1 MVAGGEM
8 PTFSKGCMSFGNS
21 FSDKLC
27 FKERDLSGK
36 TIASVMCPDGT
47 GRDTGD
53 FCEKLDG
60 TNATFKSGSKGLD
73 VSMSYNFD
81 LYRVHI
87 DPCIY
92 DSDSVLAQL
101 DFKPKDLKKL
111 RMLITLLRTTL

>member
-1 MVAGGEM
+1 
-8 PTFSKGCMSFGNS
+8 
-21 FSDKLC
+21 
-27 FKERDLSGK
+27 
-36 TIASVMCPDGT
+36 MCPDGT

-60 TNATFKSGSKGLD
+60 IDATFKDGSKGLD

-92 DSDSVLAQL
+92 EESNS
-101 DFKPKDLKKL
+101 FL
-111 RMLITLLRTTL
+111 RNWISNWKR

>member
-1 MVAGGEM
+1 MIIQHGDYGGGGEM

-47 GRDTGD
+47 GLMILVMNFVKNLMVGH
-53 FCEKLDG
+53 
-60 TNATFKSGSKGLD
+60 ATFKSGSKGLD

-87 DPCIY
+87 DPCI
-92 DSDSVLAQL
+92 
-101 DFKPKDLKKL
+101 
-111 RMLITLLRTTL
+111 